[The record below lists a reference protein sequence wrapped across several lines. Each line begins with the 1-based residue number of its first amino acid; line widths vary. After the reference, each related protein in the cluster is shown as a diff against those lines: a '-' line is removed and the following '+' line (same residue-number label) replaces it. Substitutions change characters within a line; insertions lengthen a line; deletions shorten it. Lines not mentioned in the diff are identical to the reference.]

1 MQKRNKTYLVENST
15 IDFIDKT
22 TILKFKINSN
32 ELHKIIS
39 DKIFNYKDEIFLE
52 PPSSDFKT
60 GNISIISDQK
70 NCTNYDAK
78 SFKINQELWYILD
91 LKLEDIMIKSFYGMK
106 INGELNSDLA
116 KAVYDFEL
124 QKTKYN
130 TVTSENKK
138 TVQNLL
144 NNLIEA
150 KGKVNN
156 LEQIAENFV
165 AEIVQNESLSMA
177 NSIITNF
184 LNDKKIPFDKILNN
198 YNFSVSSEK
207 NTWVA
212 ELTIEESI
220 SKILLLS
227 SIEIKTNEKN
237 VKSIIQDLNEI
248 NSQLKIGRAY
258 ISQKNTVL
266 NFKNEIDLNNINLES
281 KLGNLIETNFNSMD
295 SIVQI
300 TKANHDDKVK
310 IINY

>member
-1 MQKRNKTYLVENST
+1 MKTYLVNNST
-15 IDFIDKT
+15 IDFIKET
-22 TILKFKINSN
+22 TVLKFKIDGND
-32 ELHKIIS
+32 LQKIIS
-39 DKIFNYKDEIFLE
+39 EKMFNYKDEIFLE
-52 PPSSDFKT
+52 TPNPDFKT

-70 NCTNYDAK
+70 NCANYDAK
-78 SFKINQELWYILD
+78 SFNINQNLWYILD
-91 LKLEDIMIKSFYGMK
+91 LELDDQMITSFYGMK
-106 INGELNSDLA
+106 INGELKSDLA
-116 KAVYDFEL
+116 QAVYDFEL

-130 TVTSENKK
+130 NVTSENKK

-144 NNLIEA
+144 NNLSET
-150 KGKVNN
+150 KGKVND

-177 NSIITNF
+177 NSIITDF
-184 LNDKKIPFDKILNN
+184 LNDKNIPFDKILNN
-198 YNFSVSSEK
+198 YTFSVSSEK

-212 ELTIEESI
+212 ELIIEESI
-220 SKILLLS
+220 SKISLLS
-227 SIEIKTNEKN
+227 SIEINTNEKN

-248 NSQLKIGRAY
+248 NSRLKIGKAY

-266 NFKNEIDLNNINLES
+266 NFNNEIDLNNINLES
-281 KLGNLIETNFNSMD
+281 KLENLIETNFNSMD